1 MTFSKMNKNNFF
13 ILPHSYLGDIT
24 AKKFRPV
31 TDQTGAFVF
40 ILMSIC
46 IDFQETV
53 DKLAKECSFK
63 FNSILFKQMDFCI
76 IGGPLL
82 LLVTFI

>member
-13 ILPHSYLGDIT
+13 ILRHSYLGDIT

-53 DKLAKECSFK
+53 DKTC
-63 FNSILFKQMDFCI
+63 
-76 IGGPLL
+76 
-82 LLVTFI
+82 

>member
-13 ILPHSYLGDIT
+13 ILPHSYLGDIN

-53 DKLAKECSFK
+53 DKTC
-63 FNSILFKQMDFCI
+63 
-76 IGGPLL
+76 
-82 LLVTFI
+82 